1 MRSLRPWWLAHAS
14 LLFHVLD
21 HWTEG
26 LECAKP
32 IARAP
37 ILLERTIMFEAGAYI
52 SYNLSLST
60 DWGTRRMVGAKDKSK
75 LGYRIF
81 LAIVVLVLG
90 GSMLMYLVPQSPVGS
105 EISTDT
111 LAKIG
116 DESVSVQDV
125 RQQLNQIEQRN
136 PNMKPLESLY
146 AQQILKQL
154 VFEKEIEYEA
164 KRLGIAVS
172 DQERADRIRQYVP
185 TAFIGGTF
193 VGMDRYSTE
202 VQARFQLTVPVFEEL
217 IRQGLLEEKFRKLVT
232 DGISVGPAEL
242 QDEFR
247 YKNEKLKLDY
257 ALIKPEDLEGKI
269 SPDEAQIRSAYE
281 KNKSKYQVP
290 ERRVVRYAVVDI
302 NQIRQNLQVSDDML
316 KQQYMANMQ
325 QYQVPNRVHVQHI
338 LFMTVGKTTDAEVE
352 EVKKKAEDVLKQVKK
367 GGKFEDLAKKYS
379 EDPGSKDK
387 GGDLNWITE
396 RQTVPEFEKTAFSL
410 SPGQVSDLVKTQ
422 YGFHIIKVLE
432 KETAHTKPFEEVKD
446 SLRAPLLLSQ
456 ADKLASDTADKLSAA
471 IRQSNKIPLDDLAK
485 QYHLTVNETRAI
497 SATDPLLE
505 LANSQEAKDAIFRLR
520 PGELSLPVR
529 TDRGYVVLS
538 VKSSQPAHA
547 GSLDEVRDR
556 VITDLKREKST
567 DLAKAKGDEL
577 IKRVKAGEKFDA
589 TARALGLEPKTSDSI
604 ARDGSIPGAASGKQ
618 LGAAFNLKTGDVG
631 APLSLGQ
638 NWMVYRV
645 AEKTEANL
653 ADFDK
658 QKKPLTEE
666 LLQSKRNLAFEAF
679 RTALDNRLKVE
690 GKLKLMPEKLKSFGT
705 FG

>member
-1 MRSLRPWWLAHAS
+1 MA
-14 LLFHVLD
+14 
-21 HWTEG
+21 
-26 LECAKP
+26 
-32 IARAP
+32 
-37 ILLERTIMFEAGAYI
+37 
-52 SYNLSLST
+52 
-60 DWGTRRMVGAKDKSK
+60 GAKDKSK
-75 LGYRIF
+75 LGYRI
-81 LAIVVLVLG
+81 LLGAVVLVLG
-90 GSMLMYLVPQSPVGS
+90 GSMLLYLVPQSPVSGETS
-105 EISTDT
+105 SDI

-136 PNMKPLESLY
+136 PNMRPLEALY

-154 VFEKEIEYEA
+154 VFQKEIEYEA

-172 DQERADRIRQYVP
+172 DQERAERIRQLVP
-185 TAFIGGTF
+185 TAFNGSTF
-193 VGMDRYSTE
+193 VGMDRYSAE
-202 VQARFQLTVPVFEEL
+202 VQARFQMTVPVFEEL

-247 YKNEKLKLDY
+247 YKNEKVKLDY
-257 ALIKPEDLEGKI
+257 TLIKPEDLEGKI
-269 SPDEAQIRSAYE
+269 SPDEAEIRAAYE

-290 ERRVVRYAVVDI
+290 ERRVVRYALVDV

-316 KQQYMANMQ
+316 KLQYQANIQ
-325 QYQVPNRVHVQHI
+325 QYQVPNRVHVEHI
-338 LFMTVGKTTDAEVE
+338 LFMTVGKTDAEVE

-387 GGDLNWITE
+387 GGDLSWITQG
-396 RQTVPEFEKTAFSL
+396 QTVPEFEKTAFSL
-410 SPGQVSDLVKTQ
+410 GPGQVSELVKTQ

-446 SLRAPLLLSQ
+446 SLRAPLLLTQ
-456 ADKLASDTADKLSAA
+456 ADKLASDTADQLSSE
-471 IRQSNKIPLDDLAK
+471 IRQSSKISLDDLANK
-485 QYHLTVNETRAI
+485 HHLTVNETRPI

-505 LANSQEAKDAIFRLR
+505 LADSKEAKNAIFQLR
-520 PGELSLPVR
+520 MGELNPPVR

-538 VKSSQPAHA
+538 LKSIQSAHQ
-547 GSLDEVRDR
+547 GSLEEVRDR
-556 VITDLKREKST
+556 LITDLKREKST
-567 DLAKAKGDEL
+567 ELAKSKSEEL

-589 TARALGLEPKTSDSI
+589 AAKALGVEPKTSDPI

-618 LGAAFNLKTGDVG
+618 VAAAFNLKAGDVA

-638 NWMVYRV
+638 NWLVFRV
-645 AEKTEANL
+645 AEKTEANP

-658 QKKPLTEE
+658 QKKQLTDE

-679 RTALDNRLKVE
+679 QSALDTRLKQE

>member
-1 MRSLRPWWLAHAS
+1 M
-14 LLFHVLD
+14 
-21 HWTEG
+21 
-26 LECAKP
+26 
-32 IARAP
+32 
-37 ILLERTIMFEAGAYI
+37 AGA
-52 SYNLSLST
+52 
-60 DWGTRRMVGAKDKSK
+60 DKSK
-75 LGYRIF
+75 LGYRI
-81 LAIVVLVLG
+81 LLGAVVLVLG
-90 GSMLMYLVPQSPVGS
+90 GSMLLYLVPQSPVSG
-105 EISTDT
+105 ELSTDT
-111 LAKIG
+111 VAKIG

-136 PNMKPLESLY
+136 PNMKPLEGLY
-146 AQQILKQL
+146 AQQIMKQL

-164 KRLGIAVS
+164 KRLGITVS

-185 TAFIGGTF
+185 TAFNGGTF
-193 VGMDRYSTE
+193 VGMERYSAE

-217 IRQGLLEEKFRKLVT
+217 LRQGLLEEKFRKLVT

-247 YKNEKLKLDY
+247 YKNEKVKLDY

-269 SPDEAQIRSAYE
+269 APDEAEIRAAYE

-290 ERRVVRYAVVDI
+290 ERRVARYLLVDV

-316 KQQYMANMQ
+316 KLQYQANIQ
-325 QYQVPNRVHVQHI
+325 QYQVPNRVHAEHI

-367 GGKFEDLAKKYS
+367 GGKFEDLSKKYS

-387 GGDLNWITE
+387 GGDLSWITQG
-396 RQTVPEFEKTAFSL
+396 QTVPEFEKTAFSL
-410 SPGQVSDLVKTQ
+410 PVGQVSDLVKTQ

-446 SLRAPLLLSQ
+446 SLRAPLLLNQ
-456 ADKLASDTADKLSAA
+456 ADKLATDTADKLSAA
-471 IRQSNKIPLDDLAK
+471 IRQSIKISLDDLAK
-485 QYHLTVNETRAI
+485 EYHLTVNETRPI

-505 LANSQEAKDAIFRLR
+505 LANSQEAKDTIFRLK
-520 PGELSLPVR
+520 PDELSLPVR

-538 VKSSQPAHA
+538 LKSKQPAHP
-547 GSLDEVRDR
+547 GSLEEVRDR
-556 VITDLKREKST
+556 VIAELKHEKSAE
-567 DLAKAKGDEL
+567 LAKNKAEEL

-589 TARALGLEPKTSDSI
+589 AARALGLEAKTSDPI

-618 LGAAFNLKTGDVG
+618 VGAAFSLRAGDV
-631 APLSLGQ
+631 APPLSLGQ
-638 NWMVYRV
+638 NWLVYRV
-645 AEKTEANL
+645 AEKTEANP

-658 QKKPLTEE
+658 QKTQLAKD
-666 LLQSKRNLAFEAF
+666 LLESKRNLAFEAF
-679 RTALDNRLKVE
+679 RTALDTRLKQE
-690 GKLKLMPEKLKSFGT
+690 GKLKIMPEKLKSFGT

>member
-1 MRSLRPWWLAHAS
+1 
-14 LLFHVLD
+14 
-21 HWTEG
+21 
-26 LECAKP
+26 
-32 IARAP
+32 
-37 ILLERTIMFEAGAYI
+37 
-52 SYNLSLST
+52 
-60 DWGTRRMVGAKDKSK
+60 MVDAKDKSK
-75 LGYRIF
+75 LGYRILLGGF
-81 LAIVVLVLG
+81 VLLLG
-90 GSMLMYLVPQSPVGS
+90 GSMLLYLVPQSPVSG
-105 EISTDT
+105 EISSDT

-154 VFEKEIEYEA
+154 VSEKELEYEA

-185 TAFIGGTF
+185 TAFNGGKF

-247 YKNEKLKLDY
+247 YKNEKVKLDY
-257 ALIKPEDLEGKI
+257 VLIKPEDLEAKI
-269 SPDEAQIRSAYE
+269 SPDEAEIRAAYE

-290 ERRVVRYAVVDI
+290 ERRVVRYALVDV
-302 NQIRQNLQVSDDML
+302 NQIRQSLQVSDDML
-316 KQQYMANMQ
+316 KRQYQANIQ

-387 GGDLNWITE
+387 GGDLSWITQG
-396 RQTVPEFEKTAFSL
+396 QTVPEFEKTAFSL

-471 IRQSNKIPLDDLAK
+471 IRQSNKISLDDLGK
-485 QYHLTVNETRAI
+485 QYHLTVNETRPI

-520 PGELSLPVR
+520 PEELSLPVR

-538 VKSSQPAHA
+538 VKSILPAHQ
-547 GSLDEVRDR
+547 GSLEEVRDR
-556 VITDLKREKST
+556 VINDLKREKST
-567 DLAKAKGDEL
+567 DLAKAKADEL
-577 IKRVKAGEKFDA
+577 IKRVKAGEKFD
-589 TARALGLEPKTSDSI
+589 TAARSLGLEPKTSDLI
-604 ARDGSIPGAASGKQ
+604 ARDGTISGAASGKQ
-618 LGAAFNLKTGDVG
+618 VSAAFSLKSGEVA
-631 APLSLGQ
+631 APLNLGQ
-638 NWMVYRV
+638 NWLVYRV
-645 AEKTEANL
+645 AEKTEANS

-658 QKKPLTEE
+658 QKKQLTEE
-666 LLQSKRNLAFEAF
+666 LLQSKRKLAFEAF
-679 RTALDNRLKVE
+679 QTALENRLKLE
-690 GKLKLMPEKLKSFGT
+690 GKLKLMPEKLKSFGS

>member
-1 MRSLRPWWLAHAS
+1 
-14 LLFHVLD
+14 
-21 HWTEG
+21 
-26 LECAKP
+26 
-32 IARAP
+32 
-37 ILLERTIMFEAGAYI
+37 
-52 SYNLSLST
+52 
-60 DWGTRRMVGAKDKSK
+60 MVDAKDKSK
-75 LGYRIF
+75 LGYRILLGGF
-81 LAIVVLVLG
+81 VLLLG
-90 GSMLMYLVPQSPVGS
+90 GSMLLYLVPQSPVSG
-105 EISTDT
+105 EISSDT

-154 VFEKEIEYEA
+154 VSEKELEYEA

-185 TAFIGGTF
+185 TAFNGGKF
-193 VGMDRYSTE
+193 VGMDRYATE

-247 YKNEKLKLDY
+247 YKNEKVKLDY
-257 ALIKPEDLEGKI
+257 ALIKPEDLEAKI
-269 SPDEAQIRSAYE
+269 SPDEAEIHAAYE

-290 ERRVVRYAVVDI
+290 ERRVVRYALVDV
-302 NQIRQNLQVSDDML
+302 NQIRQSLQVSDDML
-316 KQQYMANMQ
+316 KQQYQANIQ

-387 GGDLNWITE
+387 GGDLSWITQG
-396 RQTVPEFEKTAFSL
+396 QTVPEFEKTAFSL

-471 IRQSNKIPLDDLAK
+471 IRQSNKISLDDLGK
-485 QYHLTVNETRAI
+485 QYHLTVNETRPI

-520 PGELSLPVR
+520 PEELSLPVR

-538 VKSSQPAHA
+538 VKSILPAHQ
-547 GSLDEVRDR
+547 GSLEEVRDR
-556 VITDLKREKST
+556 VINDLKREKST
-567 DLAKAKGDEL
+567 DLAKAKADEL
-577 IKRVKAGEKFDA
+577 IKRVKAGEKFD
-589 TARALGLEPKTSDSI
+589 TAGRSLGLEPKTSDLI

-618 LGAAFNLKTGDVG
+618 VSAAFNLKSGDVA
-631 APLSLGQ
+631 APLNLGQ
-638 NWMVYRV
+638 NWLVYRV
-645 AEKTEANL
+645 AEKTEANP

-658 QKKPLTEE
+658 QKKQLTEE
-666 LLQSKRNLAFEAF
+666 LLQSKRKLAFEAF
-679 RTALDNRLKVE
+679 QTALENRLKLE
-690 GKLKLMPEKLKSFGT
+690 GKLKLMPEKLKSFGS